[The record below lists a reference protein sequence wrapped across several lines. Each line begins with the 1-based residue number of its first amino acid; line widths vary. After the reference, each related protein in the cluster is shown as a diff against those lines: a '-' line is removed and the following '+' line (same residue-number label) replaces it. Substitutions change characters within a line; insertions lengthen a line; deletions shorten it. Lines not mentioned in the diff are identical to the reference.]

1 MANKDLK
8 NQPVDYEQS
17 SKDKLRAQGQE
28 LKDKTYLS
36 LRSYLLIVVLPLLV
50 LVCISVSLLWS
61 DIQSIK
67 QRSQYFHDNMSS
79 KIVTIKDT
87 INFMNGV
94 NHKIYLTGF
103 ASLQVAHE
111 TYEDLALLLHKD
123 NLKNF
128 KDPLKSSLTTIKIE
142 LDKFIEQRDSI
153 SKLFSEVSDNWLLML
168 DDLIDIYRLENIK
181 FKGNRAEVVSITTLH
196 GLSFSGKETRLLLQ
210 SLTEP
215 IDLICKKELKNNNK
229 THLFERCASLDKK
242 IIELQHD
249 LKILEAAFNFFD
261 NRYQRLVSMVDKAS
275 KNYYDTQERVVGGK
289 ISSLHDDITTTSRA
303 LSIVIF
309 IFIGLLIVEHL
320 IVYFICL
327 KPLSAI
333 SEVLSYFNRHLKP
346 PKILPKVPLKE
357 AQSIFRLL
365 YPIFNNYTH
374 VSQQNLVLSERFDKL
389 KVLTYID
396 DLTKIRNRRAFN
408 EFLDETCNVIL
419 RNVAVLMIDIDFFK
433 KVNDSAGH
441 MHGDRV
447 LYLIAKCLRENVWK
461 EDFVYR
467 YGGEEFC
474 IILPDITQDN
484 AYHVAKRLCYEV
496 EKMNIPHPAF
506 VDTPITVSIGVS
518 SVLEEKDNRIFNCN
532 DLIAQADS
540 ALYEAKLAGRNRAML
555 FSDRC
560 HINKS

>member
-1 MANKDLK
+1 MAYKDLK
-8 NQPVDYEQS
+8 YQHKVYEHS
-17 SKDKLRAQGQE
+17 SKDKLREQGQE
-28 LKDKTYLS
+28 LKDKTFLS
-36 LRSYLLIVVLPLLV
+36 LKAYLLIVVLPLLV
-50 LVCISVSLLWS
+50 LVCISLSFLWS

-67 QRSQYFHDNMSS
+67 HRSQYFHDNMTT

-94 NHKIYLTGF
+94 NHKIYLMGF
-103 ASLQVAHE
+103 ASLQVAHD
-111 TYEDLALLLHKD
+111 TYKDLSLLLDKD

-128 KDPLKSSLTTIKIE
+128 KEPLKSSLITIKLE
-142 LDKFIEQRDSI
+142 LDKFIAQRDNL
-153 SKLFSEVSDNWLLML
+153 SKLFSEVSDSWVMML
-168 DDLIDIYRLENIK
+168 DDLIDVYRLEKIK
-181 FKGNRAEVVSITTLH
+181 FKGNRDEVISMSTSHRLT
-196 GLSFSGKETRLLLQ
+196 FSGTETRLLLKN
-210 SLTEP
+210 LTEP
-215 IDLICKKELKNNNK
+215 IEDICKLELKNNKK
-229 THLFERCASLDKK
+229 TPLFERCASLDKK
-242 IIELQHD
+242 LFELRHD
-249 LKILEAAFNFFD
+249 LKILESAFIYFD
-261 NRYQRLVSMVDKAS
+261 NRYDRLVSLVDKAS
-275 KNYYDTQERVVGGK
+275 KNYYDTQEKIVGGK

-309 IFIGLLIVEHL
+309 IFIGLLIIEHL
-320 IVYFICL
+320 IIYFICL
-327 KPLSAI
+327 KPLRAI
-333 SEVLSYFNRHLKP
+333 NQVLSYFSRHLKP
-346 PKILPKVPLKE
+346 PKSLPKVPLKE

-396 DLTKIRNRRAFN
+396 DLTKIRNRRALN
-408 EFLDETCNVIL
+408 EFLDETCDVFL

-441 MHGDRV
+441 MHGDKV

-484 AYHVAKRLCYEV
+484 AYHVAKRLCSEV
-496 EKMNIPHPAF
+496 EKMHIPHPAF

-518 SVLEEKDNRIFNCN
+518 LVLEENDSRTFSCN

-540 ALYEAKLAGRNRAML
+540 ALYEAKIAGRNRAMV
-555 FSDRC
+555 FCDRC
-560 HINKS
+560 HLNKE